1 MPRGMSQPSAHR
13 RIIRYHL
20 QGTHHHPFLKATFLL
35 YSTSCDMANQSGS
48 SRFKARFESAL
59 QSYQQTTGLTLA
71 EHPLTVELRSCHS
84 VDSITA
90 ILKREARAS
99 NDVLGSHRIK
109 SSIESIV
116 SMLSALS
123 TTAPLGD
130 ATNLVR
136 REALRANF
144 KHP

>member
-1 MPRGMSQPSAHR
+1 VPRGLSQPSAHPPLSFAR
-13 RIIRYHL
+13 N
-20 QGTHHHPFLKATFLL
+20 HHHPFLKATFLP
-35 YSTSCDMANQSGS
+35 YSTSRDMANQSES
-48 SRFKARFESAL
+48 TRFKVRFESAL
-59 QSYQQTTGLTLA
+59 QTYQQTTGLTLA
-71 EHPLTVELRSCHS
+71 EHPLAVELRSCHS

-90 ILKREARAS
+90 ILKREARTS

-123 TTAPLGD
+123 TTASLGD

-136 REALRANF
+136 REALRAIF